1 MKEIVKNS
9 FLYSMLLP
17 KLEVAGWIMAILGFA
32 GKCALYNAGNTALI
46 MGLST
51 LSLVYFL
58 KASAPIRVHDE
69 SPSSPYRADVA
80 QFSPTPT
87 EPSFLVDSLL
97 PKIINIG
104 SSVLLIGILFKL
116 LDWNGAGMMLIVG
129 VGTLLPA
136 VVILALNQRM
146 NQRALVLT
154 VLGGLLMYVSSD
166 TLARQFHRDDP
177 ILVEKLIYRN
187 HHPRDRA
194 ANEDVRLYLQQ
205 KRADRH

>member
-1 MKEIVKNS
+1 MKEVVRKS
-9 FLYSMLLP
+9 FLYDMLLP

-32 GKCALYNAGNTALI
+32 AKWALYNAGNIGLI
-46 MGLST
+46 VGLGT
-51 LSLVYFL
+51 LSEVYFL
-58 KASAPIRVHDE
+58 SAFAPLRINDE
-69 SPSSPYRADVA
+69 SSSNPYRADGA
-80 QFSPTPT
+80 QFSPLSA

-97 PKIINIG
+97 PKIINIS
-104 SSVLLIGILFKL
+104 SSVLLIGILFNL
-116 LDWNGAGMMLIVG
+116 LDWNGGGMMLIVG